1 MSEAAD
7 PAITILVVDDA
18 EEARSILVRLL
29 ALEGF
34 ESIQAANGR
43 EALAM
48 LDDFVPDLILLDVMM
63 PEMNGLETLEHIR
76 ARFPASQLPV
86 IMVTALGSAQDVVRG
101 LELGANDYIT
111 KPPQFEVLA
120 ARVRTQM
127 RIKALEDQSRRN
139 IEALEAM
146 SALKDKFL
154 QIAAHDLRNP
164 LNNITFGIEMIDRYL
179 ADGETDGAQE
189 LVGTIRVASRMMAG
203 IINDFLDLGALQ
215 EGELQLRIDLM
226 NLNDTVQNV
235 VEQYMAQARGKSV
248 SLRWQPDPAVVQIWG
263 DADRLSQ
270 VTSNLVSNAVK
281 FCSAEDRVVVRT
293 RADGDSVWIEV
304 GDTGPGIPDEEFP
317 MLFQEFARLSNMP
330 TGGERSS
337 GVGLSIARRMVEL
350 HGGEIGARSKV
361 GSGSVFWV
369 RLPVEGPGEAE

>member
-18 EEARSILVRLL
+18 REARNILVRLL

-43 EALAM
+43 EALDM

-63 PEMNGLETLEHIR
+63 PEMNGLETLQHIR
-76 ARFPASQLPV
+76 ERFPASQLPV

-127 RIKALEDQSRRN
+127 HIKALEDQSRRN
-139 IEALEAM
+139 IAQLEAM

-164 LNNITFGIEMIDRYL
+164 LNNITFGIEMIERYL
-179 ADGETDGAQE
+179 ADGEIDGAQE
-189 LVGTIRVASRMMAG
+189 LIGTIRVASRMMAG

-226 NLNDTVQNV
+226 NLNETLQNV
-235 VEQYMAQARGKSV
+235 VEQYMAQAKGKSV
-248 SLRWQPDPAVVQIWG
+248 SLRWQPDPALTQIWG
-263 DADRLSQ
+263 DADRLAQ

-281 FCSAEDRVVVRT
+281 FCSAGDRVVVRT
-293 RADGDSVWIEV
+293 RADGDSAWVEV
-304 GDTGPGIPDEEFP
+304 GDTGPGIPGAELP
-317 MLFQEFARLSNMP
+317 MLFQEFARLSNVP

-369 RLPVEGPGEAE
+369 RLPVNGAGTQ